1 MSEQAFDPTVNPT
14 GDELLAYEQELFAKI
29 RYTDLALMR
38 VTLDGVPRAAVCQV
52 GTFADG
58 DRWVS
63 PLAIIALP
71 EEITKMVDPEG
82 DSPRPFTEDELAEGR
97 LEEDDNV

>member
-1 MSEQAFDPTVNPT
+1 MSEEPFDPTVNPT
-14 GDELLAYEQELFAKI
+14 GDDLLAYEVELFAKI
-29 RYTDLALMR
+29 KYGDLALMR

-58 DRWVS
+58 DIWAS

-71 EEITKMVDPEG
+71 EEVTKMVDPEWG
-82 DSPRPFTEDELAEGR
+82 SPRPFTEEELAEGR
-97 LEEDDNV
+97 LEDDDA